1 MKRFGAGAGGGKG
14 GSSSVSKVRMEC
26 LSHM

>member
-1 MKRFGAGAGGGKG
+1 MKRFGVGAGGGRA

-26 LSHM
+26 LSNI